1 MKNLLKKLFSVGA
14 AVWIA
19 AAAFPLGSMA
29 AEKEDTS
36 RFVEGTTINGVE
48 IGRASCRERV

>member
-1 MKNLLKKLFSVGA
+1 MKSLLKKLFPVGA

-29 AEKEDTS
+29 AEKEDAS
-36 RFVEGTTINGVE
+36 RFVGGPTINGGEV
-48 IGRASCRERV
+48 